1 MALGPGFDPRV
12 QIGGI
17 EKGQNL
23 TDTAPVPV
31 PVMVRLRWVRFVVMR
46 FRVRVMMLMVAFV
59 RVPVRDGFGIRSIRE
74 AHIEFGAVNGGT
86 PDAAQGKRIAAEAK
100 LFQVG
105 LEAVKGSAGIQ
116 QGADDHVAAGTGKR
130 IEVKV
135 TGVNRGHAGVSHLR
149 GWNST
154 LHHGALTAMMQVCSV
169 TQRADF

>member
-1 MALGPGFDPRV
+1 
-12 QIGGI
+12 
-17 EKGQNL
+17 
-23 TDTAPVPV
+23 
-31 PVMVRLRWVRFVVMR
+31 
-46 FRVRVMMLMVAFV
+46 MVAFV

-86 PDAAQGKRIAAEAK
+86 PDAAQGKRIAAESE

-116 QGADDHVAAGTGKR
+116 QGTDDHVAAGTGKR

-149 GWNST
+149 GWNSHLRGWNST